1 MISENALC
9 SKTNLYQFI
18 RKESFDHK
26 EHEQKGNCWTMQLN
40 ICWAS
45 LKTLLFLSNG
55 EELKV
60 RPNK

>member
-1 MISENALC
+1 MNEVNIND
-9 SKTNLYQFI
+9 KPFWRFTKRTI
-18 RKESFDHK
+18 R
-26 EHEQKGNCWTMQLN
+26 
-40 ICWAS
+40 AS